1 MNTQSVHQNKNKSV
15 VLPYEGVILDMDGT
29 LIESTEAD
37 FLAWKWLFADYNRS
51 FTFQEYMPLLGIK
64 SADVIQARLD
74 LQGDELKNALQR
86 KMNYFKEV
94 VANNGIRTVPFAEAF
109 LKSLKNYHV
118 QIALATSSRREK
130 MGLLMEK
137 VGLLKYFDVIITGEE
152 VQRGKPA
159 PDIFIHAAR
168 TMLLNADKCVVIED
182 AVNGVAAAKNAGMK
196 CIAITTTHSADQL
209 RQADMVIDTFENANF
224 QNWCSFLYSNAD

>member
-1 MNTQSVHQNKNKSV
+1 
-15 VLPYEGVILDMDGT
+15 
-29 LIESTEAD
+29 
-37 FLAWKWLFADYNRS
+37 
-51 FTFQEYMPLLGIK
+51 
-64 SADVIQARLD
+64 
-74 LQGDELKNALQR
+74 
-86 KMNYFKEV
+86 
-94 VANNGIRTVPFAEAF
+94 
-109 LKSLKNYHV
+109 
-118 QIALATSSRREK
+118 
-130 MGLLMEK
+130 MEK